1 MAFNFPDGAS
11 NGDTHTASNGVVYRY
26 NGNQWV
32 IDSAG
37 NNASLDARFLNTKG
51 DGIVSG
57 SSQIFNESNVVSGS
71 AQLSQN
77 ISGSFTSV
85 SASFSTTTTDTTS
98 SILALKT
105 DSGSFSSRVTTL
117 ENTTGRTDATI
128 SGSFRGE
135 LSSSVYLQQVKDTI
149 SGSFSLSRLPAGTI
163 SGSGQLPL
171 GIISGS
177 GQLPSGVI
185 SGSLQLPSGLISGS
199 NQIFTSITSSGDISG
214 SGTGSFGVIN
224 VGGGVFTSASLAAG
238 GSGGVSSYTD
248 LTNVPSGII
257 SGSGQL
263 PSGTISGSLQ
273 LPSGIIS
280 GSQQLPSGIISG
292 SLQLPSGLISGS
304 TQISE
309 SGFVSSSTTNIIEV
323 MTSASYA
330 SITPVSG
337 TLYIIQG

>member
-11 NGDTHTASNGVVYRY
+11 NGDTHTASNGVVYRFD
-26 NGNQWV
+26 GTVWV
-32 IDSAG
+32 VDRPS
-37 NNASLDARFLNTKG
+37 NTTSFDAKYLNTTG
-51 DGIVSG
+51 DGIVS
-57 SSQIFNESNVVSGS
+57 SS
-71 AQLSQN
+71 AQ
-77 ISGSFTSV
+77 ITDGS
-85 SASFSTTTTDTTS
+85 
-98 SILALKT
+98 
-105 DSGSFSSRVTTL
+105 
-117 ENTTGRTDATI
+117 
-128 SGSFRGE
+128 
-135 LSSSVYLQQVKDTI
+135 
-149 SGSFSLSRLPAGTI
+149 
-163 SGSGQLPL
+163 

-177 GQLPSGVI
+177 THL
-185 SGSLQLPSGLISGS
+185 
-199 NQIFTSITSSGDISG
+199 FTAVTSSGDISG

-224 VGGGVFTSASLAAG
+224 VGGGIFTSASLAAG
-238 GSGGVSSYTD
+238 GSGVSSYTD

-263 PSGTISGSLQ
+263 PSGIISGSGQLPSGLISGSAQITSVLPSGTISGSGQ

-280 GSQQLPSGIISG
+280 GSTQLPSGIISGSTQLPSGIISG

-330 SITPVSG
+330 TITPVTG

>member
-11 NGDTHTASNGVVYRY
+11 NGDTHTASNGVVYRFD
-26 NGNQWV
+26 GTVWV
-32 IDSAG
+32 VDRPSNTTSFDSKY
-37 NNASLDARFLNTKG
+37 LNTTG
-51 DGIVSG
+51 DGIVS
-57 SSQIFNESNVVSGS
+57 SS
-71 AQLSQN
+71 AQ
-77 ISGSFTSV
+77 ITDGS
-85 SASFSTTTTDTTS
+85 
-98 SILALKT
+98 
-105 DSGSFSSRVTTL
+105 
-117 ENTTGRTDATI
+117 
-128 SGSFRGE
+128 
-135 LSSSVYLQQVKDTI
+135 
-149 SGSFSLSRLPAGTI
+149 
-163 SGSGQLPL
+163 

-177 GQLPSGVI
+177 THL
-185 SGSLQLPSGLISGS
+185 
-199 NQIFTSITSSGDISG
+199 FTAVTSSGDISG

-224 VGGGVFTSASLAAG
+224 VGGGIFTSASLAAG
-238 GSGGVSSYTD
+238 GSGVSSYTD

-263 PSGTISGSLQ
+263 PSGIISGSGQLPSGLISGSAQITSVLPSGVISGSGQ

-280 GSQQLPSGIISG
+280 GSTQLPSGIISG

-330 SITPVSG
+330 TITPVTG

>member
-11 NGDTHTASNGVVYRY
+11 NGDTHTASNGVVYRF
-26 NGNQWV
+26 NGTVWV
-32 IDSAG
+32 VDRPSNTTSFDSKY
-37 NNASLDARFLNTKG
+37 LNTTG
-51 DGIVSG
+51 DGIVS
-57 SSQIFNESNVVSGS
+57 SS
-71 AQLSQN
+71 AQ
-77 ISGSFTSV
+77 ITDGS
-85 SASFSTTTTDTTS
+85 
-98 SILALKT
+98 
-105 DSGSFSSRVTTL
+105 
-117 ENTTGRTDATI
+117 
-128 SGSFRGE
+128 
-135 LSSSVYLQQVKDTI
+135 
-149 SGSFSLSRLPAGTI
+149 
-163 SGSGQLPL
+163 

-177 GQLPSGVI
+177 THL
-185 SGSLQLPSGLISGS
+185 
-199 NQIFTSITSSGDISG
+199 FTAVTSSGDISG

-224 VGGGVFTSASLAAG
+224 VGGGIFTSASLAAG
-238 GSGGVSSYTD
+238 GSGVSSYTD

-263 PSGTISGSLQ
+263 PSGIISGSGQLPSGLISGSAQITSVLPSGTISGSGQ

-280 GSQQLPSGIISG
+280 GSTQLPSGIISG

-330 SITPVSG
+330 TITPVTG